1 MLSQVAFLQVIPLRW
16 ISWLLTPQVVGNSL
30 INLEHNYLSRN
41 LQLFRKP
48 KRTLIGMSEM
58 HLRSGKKE
66 STCLLI
72 FRQITQTQD
81 GVEDDN
87 ADEYGYANE
96 FENGTAQALD
106 PATAEQID
114 TEVNGSKP
122 DEDSLA
128 ADHRDDA
135 TEMEIYKKGSKSHP
149 IEHHASILKSKM
161 EQLMQISDP
170 NKSPIDKSPEVHRD
184 DDDGAQGSLS
194 ESLDD
199 ASALWRR
206 YELQT
211 TRLSLELAEQLL
223 LVVEPTLAS
232 KLQGDYKTGKR
243 INMKRYNTVISYI
256 ASHYRKD
263 KIWLRRPKPNN
274 RDYQVVIAVDDSR
287 SMSES
292 GCGDVAI
299 EALVIVCRAMAQLET
314 GNYRL

>member
-243 INMKRYNTVISYI
+243 INMKRYNTSHGSTGNGKLSVVSFGIFDQPFTEMAGIKMISGLTFKQENTI
-256 ASHYRKD
+256 AD
-263 KIWLRRPKPNN
+263 EPG
-274 RDYQVVIAVDDSR
+274 VDLLKFLDN
-287 SMSES
+287 ML
-292 GCGDVAI
+292 DVAVGK
-299 EALVIVCRAMAQLET
+299 A
-314 GNYRL
+314 